1 MHNNIGPD
9 GGNPDEVMYD
19 AYGAPRLR
27 GGPFPSDIPPPPVLM
42 PVPGAGYVESL
53 ACFSDTSMSA
63 FLVTLMVCVF
73 LFRSPLGPFVPAPP
87 EVAMRMLREQ
97 GGPSQFEANGGRGR
111 KARPGPGPA
120 PILAMSP
127 AFRPDPRRL
136 RR

>member
-1 MHNNIGPD
+1 M
-9 GGNPDEVMYD
+9 
-19 AYGAPRLR
+19 
-27 GGPFPSDIPPPPVLM
+27 PFLSPEWIEL
-42 PVPGAGYVESL
+42 
-53 ACFSDTSMSA
+53 
-63 FLVTLMVCVF
+63 
-73 LFRSPLGPFVPAPP
+73 LFCRPLGPFVPAPP

-111 KARPGPGPA
+111 KARPGPGSA